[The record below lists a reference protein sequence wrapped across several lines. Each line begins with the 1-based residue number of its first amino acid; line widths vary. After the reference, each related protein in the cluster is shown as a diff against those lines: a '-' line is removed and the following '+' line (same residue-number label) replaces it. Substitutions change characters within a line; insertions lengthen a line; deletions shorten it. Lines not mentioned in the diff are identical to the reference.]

1 MNTPN
6 WFARASRVLALAL
19 VALVV
24 TACGSTRK
32 SKIGVKI
39 EEPLDN
45 IRTDNRYWRAVG
57 NGTSQQSEMAKKIA
71 YTNAVAKLASQIE
84 ITVKQVNDDYSQ
96 QLQVSDRQEVS
107 QKFESLTRTVVKQ
120 TLIDVKEVDSEMR
133 FLKAE
138 DRYNY
143 YIGLEL
149 NKKDYWE
156 KLKGA
161 LSSAIS
167 KDERLKLMYDK
178 KKYEETF
185 DKELQK
191 LEAEEGT
198 VK

>member
-6 WFARASRVLALAL
+6 WFAPASRVLALAL